1 MKLATLPGASP
12 DGRLVVVSRDLA
24 RCVPADD
31 IAPTLLDALQRWDDV
46 APTLEDRFERLQSG
60 DHDGSAPFDQGV
72 SLAPLPR
79 TPQWLDGSVFQ
90 THLDLMARALHPERS
105 NAPSEFPFIYQ
116 GASDDL
122 RGPTDPIAGYRLDE
136 GIDFEGEFG
145 VVVDDVPMRVTADDA
160 LAHVRLL
167 TLINDVSLRKY
178 AGREKRGVVR
188 QSARL
193 GDDIPLRGA
202 DRPRRPHPSTLGRH
216 DHRIGHG
223 VERRPLRGFCV
234 HRRAPRDRDHRQWR
248 PVHIVP
254 RRR

>member
-1 MKLATLPGASP
+1 MKLATLPATSP

-31 IAPTLLDALQRWDDV
+31 IAPTLLDAIQRWEDV

-60 DHDGSAPFDQGV
+60 DSDGSVQFDQAV
-72 SLAPLPR
+72 ALAPLPR

-90 THLDLMARALHPERS
+90 THLDLMAQALHPERP

-122 RGPTDPIAGYRLDE
+122 RGPTDPIAGYHLDE

-160 LAHVRLL
+160 LGARAAADAHQRCQPPQVRR
-167 TLINDVSLRKY
+167 SRRSPS
-178 AGREKRGVVR
+178 G
-188 QSARL
+188 SAFSTPSR
-193 GDDIPLRGA
+193 
-202 DRPRRPHPSTLGRH
+202 RPRS
-216 DHRIGHG
+216 
-223 VERRPLRGFCV
+223 RRS
-234 HRRAPRDRDHRQWR
+234 W
-248 PVHIVP
+248 
-254 RRR
+254 